1 MHTSDQTQL
10 RKKNILIT
18 GASGLIG
25 KKLIKNLQ
33 EKGYNVSVL
42 SRYPGKIRGVKSFQW
57 NINEQTIDNEA
68 LNEVDTIIHLAGAG
82 IADERW
88 TKSRK
93 QLIID
98 SRVLSTKLLYK
109 AIEETKAPVKTIISA
124 SAVGFYGNR
133 EDEIL
138 HENSSNGL
146 GFLAACCQQ
155 WENTVDEGIKFGV
168 RLVKFRIGLVL
179 SKQGGALSK
188 LETPISLFLGA
199 PLGSGKQW
207 MPWIHITDLLALFEN
222 AIEEQK
228 YNGTYNA
235 CSPIPVT
242 NLEFTKI
249 LAKTLF
255 RPVWPIRVP
264 AFILKIVLGEM
275 SEVILISNRTTS
287 QKLID
292 TGFKFRYTGLDK
304 ALKEIYSH

>member
-1 MHTSDQTQL
+1 MNTPDQTP
-10 RKKNILIT
+10 KKNILIT

-25 KKLIKNLQ
+25 TKLIRNLQ
-33 EKGYNVSVL
+33 EKGHFVSIL
-42 SRYPGKIRGVKSFQW
+42 SRNPDKLKGVKSFKW
-57 NINEQTIDNEA
+57 DITEQTIDNDA
-68 LNEVDTIIHLAGAG
+68 LNGVDTIIHLAGAG
-82 IADERW
+82 IADARW

-98 SRVLSTKLLYK
+98 SRVLSTRLLYK

-124 SAVGFYGNR
+124 SAVGFYGDR
-133 EDEIL
+133 ADEIL
-138 HENSSNGL
+138 NENSANGT
-146 GFLAACCQQ
+146 GFLADCCQQ
-155 WENTVDEGIKFGV
+155 WEKAVDEGLKFGV

-188 LETPISLFLGA
+188 LETPVSLFLGA

-207 MPWIHITDLLALFEN
+207 MPWIHVTDLLAVFEK
-222 AIEEQK
+222 AIENSK
-228 YNGTYNA
+228 LIGTYNA

-255 RPVWPIRVP
+255 RPVWPIKVP
-264 AFILKIVLGEM
+264 ELILKLVLGEM
-275 SEVILISNRTTS
+275 SDVILISNHTTS
-287 QKLID
+287 QKLIN
-292 TGFKFRYTGLDK
+292 TGFKFKYAGLDE